1 MEHFGDNKFL
11 LKVMGQPVH
20 RQVGIHIVT
29 NAFYFL
35 KIQFTWTY
43 GLK

>member
-20 RQVGIHIVT
+20 RQVGILGGDRETGGRESVE
-29 NAFYFL
+29 
-35 KIQFTWTY
+35 KI
-43 GLK
+43 